1 MSKNL
6 WALIVFL
13 LLMSCSKKPIMLN
26 NDEQIYKKIDS
37 LIVVSK
43 SVSYPDSLRSSYLSE
58 AYNEIEQLKN
68 DSLKTKSYIRTAYF
82 NLVLGNLNKF
92 GKISK
97 KALEITTIKK
107 DTVNQARAYSDLGY
121 YYQLK
126 YIPDSAFYNYNKA
139 YTLYNSLNDNL
150 NTGRALLSLAS
161 IQADEKDFIG
171 SEVNA
176 VKALTRLQNTDDYNN
191 LYLCYINIGAIET
204 QLKNYDKAIQYRLKA
219 TKYSSK
225 LKSAQGYKILNLNGI
240 GMIYQARG
248 NYKASIPYLEEALNT
263 PNIHKQYPN
272 YYALVL
278 DNLAYAK
285 FKLGITK
292 ELPQSFLKALKIRDS
307 LQIIEG
313 IATSKLHLAEYYGSK
328 KDTIKAIKYA
338 VNANRLSKI
347 SKNNIDLLDS
357 YLLLSKLQPPKKGIN
372 YLKQYIKISDS
383 LQEKGRLMREK
394 FTRIAYE
401 TDEIYKEK
409 EVESKKKWW
418 LAGILVVVTSFSLLV
433 FMNMKQRSKN
443 KELLFNKKQDD
454 ANTEIYNLMLAQQS
468 LFQEGSN
475 KEKKRISEEL
485 HDGILGRL
493 FGTRLNLDSLNEGK
507 TAREIKEREEYIEE
521 LQIIEEDIRKI
532 SHNLKTSVFNAN
544 TSFIKLVEQLLAKQS
559 KISNFEWKLN
569 FNNLKDW
576 ESISNNIKIN
586 CYRILQESIQNINK
600 YAKAT
605 KVEVEFYKKEGNL
618 GLIIKDNG
626 LGYNTEIKNKGIG
639 QKNILSRVKSLN
651 GKVKF
656 ISSVGSGTEVIVNI
670 PM

>member
-1 MSKNL
+1 MTKYF
-6 WALIVFL
+6 LIIITVFL
-13 LLMSCSKKPIMLN
+13 VVSCNKKNTN
-26 NDEQIYKKIDS
+26 NTNKNHLYKNIDTLYKKS
-37 LIVVSK
+37 LNSLL
-43 SVSYPDSLRSSYLSE
+43 SDSLRLKYLTE
-58 AYNEIEQLKN
+58 AVESTSKIGN
-68 DSLKTKSYIRTAYF
+68 DSLKAKCYIKIAYS
-82 NLVLGNLNKF
+82 NLILGNLDSY
-92 GKISK
+92 GVMSK
-97 KALEITTIKK
+97 KVLRVSTLTNDTII
-107 DTVNQARAYSDLGY
+107 QARAYSDLGY
-121 YYQLK
+121 YYQFK
-126 YIPDSAFYNYNKA
+126 YMPDSAFYSYNKA
-139 YTLYNSLNDNL
+139 YKIYTKLHNKVLK
-150 NTGRALLSLAS
+150 GRMLLSMAT
-161 IQADEKDFIG
+161 IQADEKDYLG
-171 SEVNA
+171 SEINTI
-176 VKALTRLQNTDDYNN
+176 KALSILNNSNDYRVI
-191 LYLCYINIGAIET
+191 YLCNNTLGFIEL
-204 QLKNYDKAIQYRLKA
+204 QLKKYDEALKYRIEAYKYLSKVKEKGNLEIISINSIGMVYQKKGEYKKAIPYFEKA
-219 TKYSSK
+219 
-225 LKSAQGYKILNLNGI
+225 
-240 GMIYQARG
+240 
-248 NYKASIPYLEEALNT
+248 LEI
-263 PNIHKQYPN
+263 PNISKQYPKE
-272 YYALVL
+272 YAMLI
-278 DNLAYAK
+278 DNLAYTK

-292 ELPQSFLKALKIRDS
+292 ELPKPFFKALKIRDS
-307 LQIIEG
+307 LQFIDG
-313 IATSKLHLAEYYGSK
+313 IQISDLHLAEYYSKK
-328 KDTIKAIKYA
+328 KDTLKAISYLMDAKKLA
-338 VNANRLSKI
+338 KK
-347 SKNNIDLLDS
+347 SKNNINLLDS
-357 YLLLSKLQPPKKGIN
+357 YLKLSKLQAFKKGIN
-372 YLKQYIKISDS
+372 YLQKYIKLSDS
-383 LQEKGRLMREK
+383 LQENERLTREK

-418 LAGILVVVTSFSLLV
+418 LAGILVVVTSFSSLV

-475 KEKKRISEEL
+475 KEKNRISEEL

-507 TAREIKEREEYIEE
+507 TVKEIKEREAYIEE

-569 FNNLKDW
+569 FNNLEDW
-576 ESISNNIKIN
+576 ENISNNIKIN

-618 GLIIKDNG
+618 GLTIKDNG
-626 LGYNTEIKNKGIG
+626 LGYNSKIKNNGIG